1 MASLLSSGDPTLAQI
16 LSYQAT
22 SADLSFDNSYYFTS
36 DYYGY
41 AGYRSFNV
49 YYWNTTTSSWDQK
62 YTQTTSQTNFGY
74 QIACTWDG
82 DRFVI
87 GSPDENKVY
96 VYHSPGG
103 SGSQKWTHNASG
115 VVTSPTVYTISCPD
129 SGSRRFG
136 WSVSIAKDLG
146 NHIVIGAPG
155 TGGYGTDTSGLER
168 GKVYIYEFNG
178 STWSKT
184 FDKTANQA
192 NTDCDGNTGNN
203 VCIYQPQVQRYP
215 SATTSSQAF
224 YRVTDSSPQ
233 FGYYV
238 DISGYAE
245 YIAIG
250 VPGTGVARL
259 RAQNMDGYNDTTAQ
273 GIDVTR
279 SGGSSDYIEDIA
291 MLGCIV
297 CYKTTNANK
306 SWSSNTSIHGK
317 PVLGQTEMSLDA
329 VPASHEP
336 QKSFDFTALGTTCKI
351 SLDGTRL
358 IGGSPRYSYP
368 GMQASPHFGRL
379 DAWNYSTTD
388 TEWALGKGRVVGHRT
403 GNRLGMKIAID
414 YTGQRVAALLMEEPD
429 IYDDEPDP
437 TINKAGLMVYDW
449 NGNGFYEVTPEVQTN
464 LGSGGHNIYASIA
477 ISKGDVIAAY
487 AHGNS
492 ILSTSKTSFYFY
504 KLTGG
509 FDGNSLV
516 GGYCAADTFL
526 VGPNDGSTQN
536 TFKKQIKFGGTFFD
550 NTYEN
555 TTIENRIYQFDSTV
569 GQVNH
574 QGYSEL
580 LLSKKTTGA
589 APDMIRLKSNELRID
604 NHVSVD
610 QDTNN
615 TFFSS
620 SADGEYDHNGA
631 LLMNV
636 AGNFKINPEYDISR
650 YSGSTTNVETFSDTQ
665 AEVKASLDVEGD
677 IFGRR
682 RINAG
687 YLNGQKILGRKWP
700 WQILYDTRSGRVK
713 QGDELISNTFCEFN
727 AANMY
732 THGRINSKGV
742 KSGTMVTHYETQG
755 AIKFTSAN
763 DYILNNDSNAVKS
776 IGSNGLSGSLWIKL
790 ENEHSSYP
798 DSGAGGCTLI
808 SYGNPSTTSHTGMR
822 LQIEGGTNPNIRFRL
837 GGESSGQGG
846 SVFPSNGYIFKKD
859 KWYHIYYAFR
869 PNVGSIHS
877 SFDLW
882 INNVSISPFGSY
894 SLTTASYNANH
905 YIGSPLGDTAT
916 NVYIGMVAHF
926 NSHIDRTFHA
936 NHVNYVGKFPNASE
950 MYYWGSPQE
959 KMAVGGD
966 AFIEN
971 RLSIGGT
978 HSPDYPLDVT
988 GDINFTGT
996 LRQND
1001 SNLICIGSSSSAG
1014 APLQVFASTSNT
1026 SPTNNGILLKQEG
1039 YSSTNQHAIMAIE
1052 VANANSG
1059 DPFVSWNTNVTGWCM
1074 GIDNIDNDKL
1084 KIANSKDSLD
1094 TETHMEFSSSGTDFK
1109 KAILA
1114 NGSSGTNGQVLT
1126 SGGSGG
1132 TVSWTT
1138 VSGGGG
1144 GSFNGYIAD
1153 YITHDG
1159 DTNTYFGFPSDDT
1172 FIIKTNGTERLRANS
1187 SGNIGIGTATPGYK
1201 LDVVGDIN
1209 MSSGSSLRINGVA
1222 QSFGGGGGSSS
1233 SLSGSNTFEWGTGVS
1248 GKEGNAGKIGYS
1260 TFSGGGNN
1268 ALDIV
1273 GAGTSSSNRNV
1284 RIYDN
1289 IGIGTSSPE
1298 AYLHVKREGSSGE
1311 SNVYIQSYS
1320 DSTGDQAALFLG
1332 TPHYNSTTAQPKCAI
1347 IADAVGWSRADLH
1360 FCLEG
1365 TANNG
1370 SAYRASTSNSRMM
1383 IDGISGNVGIGTTS
1397 PLAPLDVNGS
1407 SSTFYSYAVN
1417 NYFRGASSN
1426 FLATTGTWNGFGIR
1440 ASGAIGTNTYFVAHT
1455 GTWGSSDSRIKT
1467 NINDVTDASAL
1478 EKLRLLEPKTY
1489 KYIDT
1494 KEQGNATVYG
1504 FIAQEVSN
1512 VFPEAVMDSVNTV
1525 PNIYELSNVS
1535 DSNVITFTN
1544 FNTSDLLTSNVT
1556 STIQVKS
1563 VYDKIE
1569 RLTLDTV
1576 IDSKSIRV
1584 KEDLTNIIG
1593 SIDDTGNVV
1602 SGNQVFIMGQEVD
1615 NFNIVKKEYIFTIA
1629 TAALQEVDR
1638 QLQAE
1643 KTKVSTLETQVVDL
1657 LARVTALENA

>member
-1 MASLLSSGDPTLAQI
+1 MASLLSSGDPTLEQI
-16 LSYQAT
+16 TSYQAT
-22 SADLSFDNSYYFTS
+22 SSDLSFDNSYYFTS

-41 AGYRSFNV
+41 GGTRSFRV

-82 DRFVI
+82 DRFVV

-115 VVTSPTVYTISCPD
+115 APTSPTVYTISCPD

-203 VCIYQPQVQRYP
+203 ACVYQPQVQRYP

-259 RAQNMDGYNDTTAQ
+259 RALNMDGYTGT
-273 GIDVTR
+273 IDVIR
-279 SGGSSDYIEDIA
+279 SGGNSDYIEDIA

-329 VPASHEP
+329 VPAPYEP

-368 GMQASPHFGRL
+368 GQQQSPHFGRL

-388 TEWALGKGRVVGHRT
+388 TEWVLGKGRVVGHRT

-429 IYDDEPDP
+429 IYDDTPEA
-437 TINKAGLMVYDW
+437 TNKTGLMVYDW

-464 LGSGGHNIYASIA
+464 LGSDGHNIYASIA

-580 LLSKKTTGA
+580 ILSKKTTGA

-604 NHVSVD
+604 NYVSVD
-610 QDTNN
+610 QDSNN

-636 AGNFKINPEYDISR
+636 AGNFKINPEYDVSR
-650 YSGSTTNVETFSDTQ
+650 YSGSTTNVETFADTQ
-665 AEVKASLDVEGD
+665 AEVKAALDVEGD

-687 YLNGQKILGRKWP
+687 YLNGQRILGRKWP

-713 QGDELISNTFCEFN
+713 QGDELVSNTFCEFN

-732 THGRINSKGV
+732 THGRINSKGT

-755 AIKFTSAN
+755 AIKFTNAS
-763 DYILNNDSNAVKS
+763 DYIHNNDSNAVKS

-798 DSGAGGCTLI
+798 DSSAGGCTLI
-808 SYGNPSTTSHTGMR
+808 SYGSPSTTSHTGMR
-822 LQIEGGTNPNIRFRL
+822 LQIEGGTNPNIMFRL

-846 SVFPSNGYIFKKD
+846 SVRPSNGYTFTKD

-869 PNVGSIHS
+869 PNVASIHS

-882 INNVSISPFGSY
+882 INNVSISSFQSY
-894 SLTTASYNANH
+894 SLTTASYSANH

-926 NSHIDRTFHA
+926 NSHIDTQFHA
-936 NHVNYVGKFPNASE
+936 GHVNYVGQFPNASE

-978 HSPDYPLDVT
+978 PSPDHPLDVT

-996 LRQND
+996 LRQNN
-1001 SNLICIGSSSSAG
+1001 SNLICLGSSSSAG
-1014 APLQVFASTSNT
+1014 APLQVLASKFTSNT

-1039 YSSTNQHAIMAIE
+1039 FSSTNHAIMAIE

-1059 DPFVSWNTNVTGWCM
+1059 DPFVSWNTNETGGGWCM
-1074 GIDNIDNDKL
+1074 GIDNSDSDIL
-1084 KIANSKDSLD
+1084 KIANSKDSLGTD
-1094 TETHMEFSSSGTDFK
+1094 THMEFSSSGTDFK

-1114 NGSSGTNGQVLT
+1114 NGSAGTSGQVLT
-1126 SGGSGG
+1126 SGGTGP
-1132 TVSWTT
+1132 VSWTT

-1144 GSFNGYIAD
+1144 SNAWTTSGSDVY
-1153 YITHDG
+1153 
-1159 DTNTYFGFPSDDT
+1159 
-1172 FIIKTNGTERLRANS
+1172 RS
-1187 SGNIGIGTATPGYK
+1187 SGK
-1201 LDVVGDIN
+1201 V
-1209 MSSGSSLRINGVA
+1209 
-1222 QSFGGGGGSSS
+1222 
-1233 SLSGSNTFEWGTGVS
+1233 
-1248 GKEGNAGKIGYS
+1248 
-1260 TFSGGGNN
+1260 
-1268 ALDIV
+1268 
-1273 GAGTSSSNRNV
+1273 
-1284 RIYDN
+1284 
-1289 IGIGTSSPE
+1289 GIGTSSPSR
-1298 AYLHVKREGSSGE
+1298 YLDVAGTLNATNGGLLVRNGDDNTASANAPQITFGWNGNDQYKHFIRTRHNSSAADNSIDFYVCDSTQNNSLTSGVTHNLTLE
-1311 SNVYIQSYS
+1311 SGKVGMNGVTEPDAPLHINASSTGTGPSSNGIYVRQS
-1320 DSTGDQAALFLG
+1320 DS
-1332 TPHYNSTTAQPKCAI
+1332 NKN
-1347 IADAVGWSRADLH
+1347 AVMGVRVNGSGSGNPYISWDIEGVAGWSAGIDNSNGDCWDL
-1360 FCLEG
+1360 CENWDL
-1365 TANNG
+1365 
-1370 SAYRASTSNSRMM
+1370 NSS
-1383 IDGISGNVGIGTTS
+1383 SGNVVAQAIRGSGRTKFRIYT
-1397 PLAPLDVNGS
+1397 DNGS
-1407 SSTFYSYAVN
+1407 VTGDSNWPSWGGGFSTWDILCMSISYSGLSQRSDRNLKDNIVDIPVGLSQILQLRPVRY
-1417 NYFRGASSN
+1417 
-1426 FLATTGTWNGFGIR
+1426 TW
-1440 ASGAIGTNTYFVAHT
+1440 
-1455 GTWGSSDSRIKT
+1455 K
-1467 NINDVTDASAL
+1467 DVPDGG
-1478 EKLRLLEPKTY
+1478 PH
-1489 KYIDT
+1489 
-1494 KEQGNATVYG
+1494 YG
-1504 FIAQEVSN
+1504 LIAQEAEPII
-1512 VFPEAVMDSVNTV
+1512 PELVRNDGDNNTYRIKQEIV
-1525 PNIYELSNVS
+1525 PILIKATQELNTK
-1535 DSNVITFTN
+1535 IT
-1544 FNTSDLLTSNVT
+1544 
-1556 STIQVKS
+1556 
-1563 VYDKIE
+1563 
-1569 RLTLDTV
+1569 TLET
-1576 IDSKSIRV
+1576 
-1584 KEDLTNIIG
+1584 
-1593 SIDDTGNVV
+1593 
-1602 SGNQVFIMGQEVD
+1602 D
-1615 NFNIVKKEYIFTIA
+1615 NA
-1629 TAALQEVDR
+1629 SL
-1638 QLQAE
+1638 
-1643 KTKVSTLETQVVDL
+1643 KTKVSTLETQVANL